1 MSDKPKILVY
11 TDGSDGAYTAM
22 EYAVYIART
31 FNMQLFGLYVS
42 NTKALQELVKA
53 GIFVADEQEEYREN
67 MKHDAKKFLNE
78 LVQMGQEKGVTVETL
93 VGEGTVHRQV
103 AEMIKLHDIKM
114 FVMAD
119 LSPIRSKRDE
129 LQDEMERTLRAVKC
143 SVLVVKNPDYVS
155 GLYNNL

>member
-1 MSDKPKILVY
+1 MSGKPKILVY

-22 EYAVYIART
+22 EYAVYMARS
-31 FNMQLFGLYVS
+31 FHMQLFGVYVA
-42 NTKALQELVKA
+42 NTKALQELVRA
-53 GIFVADEQEEYREN
+53 GIFVADEQEEYRAN
-67 MKHDAKKFLNE
+67 MKHDAQKFLNE

-93 VGEGTVHRQV
+93 IGEGNVHRQV
-103 AEMIKLHDIKM
+103 ADMVKQHGINL
-114 FVMAD
+114 FVMGD

-143 SVLVVKNPDYVS
+143 SVLVVKDPDYVS